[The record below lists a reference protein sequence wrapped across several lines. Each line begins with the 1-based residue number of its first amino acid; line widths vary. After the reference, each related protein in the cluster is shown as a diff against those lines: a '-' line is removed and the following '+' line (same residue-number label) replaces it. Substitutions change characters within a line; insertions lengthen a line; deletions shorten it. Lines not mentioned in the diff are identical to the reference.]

1 MNATARRAATLQS
14 KGRSRATT
22 SAYQLS
28 GIPGGSEPESTT
40 QRADSARSR
49 IAAVSAASAASSI
62 TAPGSLIFVVVP
74 SDSVIVRLVRTAP
87 STGTA

>member
-1 MNATARRAATLQS
+1 MRSGAARPNPAASAASGASEVSTATLQS
-14 KGRSRATT
+14 KDCSRATT

-74 SDSVIVRLVRTAP
+74 SVR
-87 STGTA
+87 